1 MKRIALVLLILLFVA
16 GSAFAR
22 PSSVAVGAQ
31 LGFASSGAV
40 VDIGLGSLYLN
51 AGVNYP
57 LGITYIASTLDE
69 EDVFVDIVTLTADVS
84 QAFAL
89 SENFDIKVG
98 IGTTAFTN
106 FGPVILGL
114 AGPVVKGEY
123 WVPNK
128 NFGLTLTLNIPVMG
142 FGVIE
147 DNEDF
152 NGGVVFNPLFPLFG
166 LVTSTIGVLYS
177 F

>member
-31 LGFASSGAV
+31 LGFAASGAV

-69 EDVFVDIVTLTADVS
+69 DDVFVDIVTLNADIS

-89 SENFDIKVG
+89 SENFDVKVG

-106 FGPVILGL
+106 FGPVIIGL
-114 AGPVVKGEY
+114 AGPVLKGEY

-128 NFGLTLTLNIPVMG
+128 NFGLTLTLNIPVMAY
-142 FGVIE
+142 GVIE
-147 DNEDF
+147 DNNEFD
-152 NGGVVFNPLFPLFG
+152 GGVFFDPLFPLFG
-166 LVTSTIGVLYS
+166 LFTSTVGVLYS

>member
-1 MKRIALVLLILLFVA
+1 MKRIALILLVLLLAV
-16 GSAFAR
+16 GSLSAR
-22 PSSVAVGAQ
+22 SNGVAVGAQ
-31 LGFASSGAV
+31 LGFAASGVV
-40 VDIGLGSLYLN
+40 VDVGLGSLYLQ
-51 AGVNYP
+51 AGIGYP
-57 LGITYIASTLDE
+57 LGITYIAATLEE
-69 EDVFVDIVTLTADVS
+69 EDVFVDIVSLNADVS

-106 FGPVILGL
+106 FGPVVLGL

-123 WVPNK
+123 WVPEK
-128 NFGLTLTLNIPVMG
+128 HFGLFLNLNIPVMG
-142 FGVIE
+142 YGVIE
-147 DNEDF
+147 DNDEFD
-152 NGGVVFNPLFPLFG
+152 GGFVFNPLFPLFG

>member
-22 PSSVAVGAQ
+22 PSSVAIGAQ

-51 AGVNYP
+51 AGIGYP
-57 LGITYIASTLDE
+57 LGLSYIGFAGGA
-69 EDVFVDIVTLTADVS
+69 EDVFLEVATLTADVS

-89 SENFDIKVG
+89 SENFDFKVG
-98 IGTTAFTN
+98 IGTTAFTELKSAI
-106 FGPVILGL
+106 FGL
-114 AGPVVKGEY
+114 AGPVLKGEY

-128 NFGLTLTLNIPVMG
+128 NFGLTLTLNIPVMAYG
-142 FGVIE
+142 YVE
-147 DNEDF
+147 DDEIF
-152 NGGVVFNPLFPLFG
+152 TGGVVFNAFLPLAGLF
-166 LVTSTIGVLYS
+166 TSTIGVLYS